1 MKQARVA
8 LIVVVFL
15 FITVFPTHGML
26 CSRKLVELGDFKFE
40 VVEKCGEPVFA
51 EIVGYGVN
59 RRGDREMKVEQW
71 VYGPLRG
78 IYYILTFEGG
88 RLKKIETRIKRP

>member
-1 MKQARVA
+1 MKQAGAA
-8 LIVVVFL
+8 LTAVVLVL
-15 FITVFPTHGML
+15 FTVVPAQAMI
-26 CSRKLVELGDFKFE
+26 CSTRMVELGDFKFE
-40 VVEKCGEPVFA
+40 VVQKCGEPVFA
-51 EIVGYGVN
+51 EVVGYGLN

>member
-1 MKQARVA
+1 VRTTCAALVA
-8 LIVVVFL
+8 VLYVI
-15 FITVFPTHGML
+15 IAVFPAHAMI
-26 CSRKLVELGDFKFE
+26 CSTRMVELGDFKFE
-40 VVEKCGEPVFA
+40 VVEKCGEPKFA
-51 EIVGYGVN
+51 EIVGYGLN

-78 IYYILTFEGG
+78 IYYILTFQGG

>member
-1 MKQARVA
+1 MKQALAGVTA
-8 LIVVVFL
+8 IVFWVISVW
-15 FITVFPTHGML
+15 PAHGMI
-26 CSRKLVELGDFKFE
+26 CSTRLVELGDFKFE
-40 VVEKCGEPVFA
+40 VVQKCGEPALA
-51 EIVGYGVN
+51 EVIGYGIN
-59 RRGDREMKVEQW
+59 RRGDRELKVEQW

>member
-1 MKQARVA
+1 MKQALAGVVA
-8 LIVVVFL
+8 IVFL
-15 FITVFPTHGML
+15 ALAVLPANAML
-26 CSRKLVELGDFKFE
+26 CSRRLVELGDFKFE
-40 VVEKCGEPVFA
+40 VVQKCGEPVLA
-51 EIVGYGVN
+51 EVVGYGLN
-59 RRGDREMKVEQW
+59 RRGDRELKVEQW